1 MDVHPCNPPAYGSS
15 QSVEGF
21 LEESVV
27 RRELSD
33 NYCYYNPRYDDI
45 STSYDWVTETLKVI
59 HGKSICIYTN
69 GVSWDIRLDARGLH
83 LDLSWIRIPY

>member
-1 MDVHPCNPPAYGSS
+1 MPP

-33 NYCYYNPRYDDI
+33 NYCYYNQQYDDI
-45 STSYDWVTETLKVI
+45 STSYAWVTETLQVTI
-59 HGKSICIYTN
+59 MAPLRSSLWVHEATPCRAPQLPGL
-69 GVSWDIRLDARGLH
+69 VS
-83 LDLSWIRIPY
+83 SP